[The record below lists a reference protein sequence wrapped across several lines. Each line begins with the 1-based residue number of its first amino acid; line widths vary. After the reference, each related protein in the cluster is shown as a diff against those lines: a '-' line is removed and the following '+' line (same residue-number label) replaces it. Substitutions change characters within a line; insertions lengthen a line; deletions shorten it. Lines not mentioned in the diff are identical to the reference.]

1 MPTYRYRAYLADG
14 TDESGLLEAA
24 TKQDAARE
32 LNKRG
37 RRSYYLAPSKTDQS
51 AARPSSFASFSQKVK
66 PERLFSDLS
75 VLLNAGFTIDRA
87 LAAVIASESN
97 RARQGQLQS
106 VQDLI
111 VSGRSVAE
119 AFATLRAMSPTT
131 VALLS
136 SGERSGRIA
145 LVCEKLAE
153 SYQASARRKAAIIE
167 ALTYPAFL
175 LIVMVGALFVLAA
188 VLVPALEPIF
198 EGSTSDKPL
207 VMSMLSSLRNTFIDY
222 PAVFPLIVLICLLAF
237 LGLSQSVR
245 VRNLASEALLK
256 TPLLGPLIKR
266 TAVARYLQT
275 LSLLLANGV
284 TMLDALKLA
293 GDTVAQAGL
302 RPHFADIKENVANGS
317 KLNDA
322 IASQPLFEKATVS
335 LISIGE
341 EANALPAVLE
351 RAADMLQMRVTSQI
365 EALLKLLTPIM
376 TISLGFVVG
385 SLVVSVMTTILSIN
399 DLALK

>member
-1 MPTYRYRAYLADG
+1 MPTFRYRAYLADG

-24 TKQDAARE
+24 TKQDAARD
-32 LNKRG
+32 LSKRG
-37 RRSYYLAPSKTDQS
+37 RRSYYLAPTKTDQS
-51 AARPSSFASFSQKVK
+51 AARPSSFALFSQKVK

-119 AFATLRAMSPTT
+119 AFASLPAMSPTT

-145 LVCEKLAE
+145 LVCQKLAE

-237 LGLSQSVR
+237 LGMSQSAR
-245 VRNLASEALLK
+245 VRDLASEALSK

-317 KLNDA
+317 KLHDA

>member
-1 MPTYRYRAYLADG
+1 MPTFRYRAYLADG

-24 TKQDAARE
+24 TKQDAARD
-32 LNKRG
+32 LSKRG
-37 RRSYYLAPSKTDQS
+37 RRSYYLAPTKTDQS
-51 AARPSSFASFSQKVK
+51 AARPSSYALFSQKVK
-66 PERLFSDLS
+66 PERLFADLS

-87 LAAVIASESN
+87 LAAVIASEGN

-106 VQDLI
+106 IHDLI

-119 AFATLRAMSPTT
+119 AFATLPAMSPTT
-131 VALLS
+131 TALLS
-136 SGERSGRIA
+136 SGEKSGKIA
-145 LVCEKLAE
+145 LVCQKLAE
-153 SYQASARRKAAIIE
+153 SYQATARRKTAIIE
-167 ALTYPAFL
+167 ALTYPVFL

-198 EGSTSDKPL
+198 EDSTSDKPL
-207 VMSMLSSLRNTFIDY
+207 VMSMLASLRNTFINY
-222 PAVFPLIVLICLLAF
+222 PAIFPLIVLICLLAF
-237 LGLSQSVR
+237 LGMSRSIRMQ
-245 VRNLASEALLK
+245 NLASETLLK
-256 TPLLGPLIKR
+256 TPVLGPLIKR

-293 GDTVAQAGL
+293 SDTVEQAGL
-302 RPHFADIKENVANGS
+302 RPHFADIKESVANGS

-322 IASQPLFEKATVS
+322 IAGQPLFEKATVS

-351 RAADMLQMRVTSQI
+351 RAAGMLQMRVTSQI
-365 EALLKLLTPIM
+365 EALLKLLTPVM
-376 TISLGFVVG
+376 TISLGLVVG
-385 SLVVSVMTTILSIN
+385 SLVISVMTTILSIN

>member
-1 MPTYRYRAYLADG
+1 
-14 TDESGLLEAA
+14 
-24 TKQDAARE
+24 
-32 LNKRG
+32 
-37 RRSYYLAPSKTDQS
+37 LAPTKADQS
-51 AARPSSFASFSQKVK
+51 ATTPLSFASLLQKVK

-75 VLLNAGFTIDRA
+75 VLLTAGFTIDRA
-87 LAAVIASESN
+87 LAAVIASEGN

-111 VSGRSVAE
+111 VSGRSVAD
-119 AFATLRAMSPTT
+119 AFATLPAMSPTT

-136 SGERSGRIA
+136 SGEKSGKMA
-145 LVCEKLAE
+145 LVCQKLAE
-153 SYQASARRKAAIIE
+153 SHQASARRKAAIIE

-222 PAVFPLIVLICLLAF
+222 PAVFPLIVLISLLAF
-237 LGLSQSVR
+237 LGVSRSVR
-245 VRNLASEALLK
+245 VRNLVSEALLK

-266 TAVARYLQT
+266 TVVARYLQT

-293 GDTVAQAGL
+293 GDTVPQSGL

-322 IASQPLFEKATVS
+322 IARQPLFEKATVS

-351 RAADMLQMRVTSQI
+351 RAAEMLQMRVTSQI

-376 TISLGFVVG
+376 TLSLGLVVG

>member
-1 MPTYRYRAYLADG
+1 MPTFRYRAYLADG

-24 TKQDAARE
+24 TKQDAARD
-32 LNKRG
+32 LSKRG
-37 RRSYYLAPSKTDQS
+37 CRPYYLAPTKTDQS
-51 AARPSSFASFSQKVK
+51 AARPSSFALFSQKVK
-66 PERLFSDLS
+66 PERLFADLS

-87 LAAVIASESN
+87 LAAVIASEGN
-97 RARQGQLQS
+97 RARQGHLQS
-106 VQDLI
+106 IHDLI

-119 AFATLRAMSPTT
+119 AFATLPAMSPTT
-131 VALLS
+131 IALLS
-136 SGERSGRIA
+136 SGEKSGKIA
-145 LVCEKLAE
+145 LVCQKLAE
-153 SYQASARRKAAIIE
+153 SYQASARRKTAIIE

-207 VMSMLSSLRNTFIDY
+207 VMSMLASLRNTFIDY

-237 LGLSQSVR
+237 FGMSRSTRMQ
-245 VRNLASEALLK
+245 NLASEALLK
-256 TPLLGPLIKR
+256 TPLLGQLIKR
-266 TAVARYLQT
+266 MAVARYLQT

-302 RPHFADIKENVANGS
+302 RPHFADIKESVANGS

-322 IASQPLFEKATVS
+322 IAGQPLFEQATVS

-351 RAADMLQMRVTSQI
+351 RAAEMLQMRVTSQI

-376 TISLGFVVG
+376 TISMGLVVG